1 MKQFFVSLVTTVI
14 LLAILLISAGRF
26 DYWQAWAYAV
36 ISTIMN
42 LCMRFILR
50 NAPDVAKERTKSGE
64 GAKGWDKALLI
75 AGFLLTIITL
85 VVAGLD
91 SGRSRSWPQLSWR
104 WFFIGVA
111 LTTTGS
117 ALFLTSLKENRF
129 FSSVVRIQ
137 TDRGHTV
144 CRTGPYSI
152 IRHPGYAGMIIGT
165 IGLPLLFMSFWSSI
179 PALLSIVLLIV
190 RTCLEDIA
198 LAKEL
203 LGYSDYRKTTRFR
216 LIPGLW

>member
-42 LCMRFILR
+42 LCIRFILR

-152 IRHPGYAGMIIGT
+152 IRHPGCHRSLQNVPPRVESKCTTLRGEVWIGFN
-165 IGLPLLFMSFWSSI
+165 GR
-179 PALLSIVLLIV
+179 
-190 RTCLEDIA
+190 RTSGNRGWRAERA
-198 LAKEL
+198 WTVGA
-203 LGYSDYRKTTRFR
+203 
-216 LIPGLW
+216 